1 MRAVHITGPGE
12 QLQLADLPI
21 PTPSANE
28 VLLRV
33 RAASLNPLDNHIAA
47 GWLEGMFEHRY
58 PLVVGRDASGVVES
72 VGEGVTDVRVGDEVI
87 AHILFEPPF
96 EAGTLAEYA
105 LVPSRT
111 VTPKP
116 ADLDHVT
123 AAALPLAGGAA
134 RMLVDAIGS
143 EAGQVVL
150 INGASGGVG
159 RYAVQLL
166 SQQGVTVVA
175 TGTAADADRLR
186 EMGAELVIDFTLG
199 DVAKQVLAV
208 YPQGVDALI
217 NLTGYA
223 LEEVPVGAIRS
234 GGVVRTTTQMPTDEI
249 IVELGLTGGGI
260 VASPTREVIEPLA
273 QGAASGDLLVDVY
286 KVLSLDEAIAGLSEL
301 AEGRAPGKLVV
312 DFAR

>member
-21 PTPSANE
+21 PTPSADE

-33 RAASLNPLDNHIAA
+33 HAASLNPLDNHIAA

-58 PLVVGRDASGVVES
+58 PLVLGRDASGVVEA
-72 VGEGVTDVRVGDEVI
+72 VGERVTGVQVGDEVI

-96 EAGTLAEYA
+96 QAGTLAEYA
-105 LVPSRT
+105 LVPGRT

-134 RMLVDAIGS
+134 RMLVDAVNPV
-143 EAGQVVL
+143 AGQVVL

-166 SQQGVTVVA
+166 SQQGVTVLA
-175 TGTAADADRLR
+175 TGTSADAERLR
-186 EMGAELVIDFTLG
+186 EIGADLVIDFTLG
-199 DVAKQVLAV
+199 AVAKRVLEV

-217 NLTGYA
+217 NLTGYT
-223 LEEVPVGAIRS
+223 LEEVPVGAVRS
-234 GGVVRTTTQMPTDEI
+234 GGVVRTTTQMPTDEN

-260 VASPTREVIEPLA
+260 IASPTRDVIEPLA
-273 QGAASGDLLVDVY
+273 LGAASGELMVDVHR
-286 KVLSLDEAIAGLSEL
+286 VLTLDEAIEGL
-301 AEGRAPGKLVV
+301 AEIADGRARGKLVV
-312 DFAR
+312 DLSR